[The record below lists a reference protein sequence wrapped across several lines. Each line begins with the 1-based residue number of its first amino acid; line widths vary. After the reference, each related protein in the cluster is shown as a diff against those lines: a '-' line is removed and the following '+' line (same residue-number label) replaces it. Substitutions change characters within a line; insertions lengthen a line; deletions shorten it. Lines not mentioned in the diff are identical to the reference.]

1 MKKPYTILIVRYI
14 AGMKIFKFIISI
26 IICQSAGI
34 FGSLF
39 TIDAVPDWYTTLIK
53 PPFAPP
59 SWVFGPVWITLYFL
73 MSISLYIV
81 WVSEFKSK
89 TRRDFFIVFGI
100 QLVLNAIWS
109 FLFFGLR
116 SPLLGLVDILL
127 LDIMVIITINYAKS
141 ISKVAAILLVPYL
154 VWIVVASILNFGILL
169 LN

>member
-1 MKKPYTILIVRYI
+1 
-14 AGMKIFKFIISI
+14 
-26 IICQSAGI
+26 
-34 FGSLF
+34 
-39 TIDAVPDWYTTLIK
+39 
-53 PPFAPP
+53 
-59 SWVFGPVWITLYFL
+59 
-73 MSISLYIV
+73 
-81 WVSEFKSK
+81 
-89 TRRDFFIVFGI
+89 VFGI